1 VKHKVLDL
9 FSGIGGFSL
18 GLERT
23 GGFETV
29 AFCELDKAAG
39 RVLNKHWPNVPVY
52 EDIKKVEA
60 NELRANGIVPDV
72 ICGGFPCQDISKCGS
87 GVNKGIHGERSG
99 LWSEMFRLIRDVQ
112 PRYVIAENVSALRT
126 RGLTLVVQN
135 LCSIGYCVEWHCIPA
150 SAVGAPH
157 RRDRIWIIATSNSY
171 SQSKS
176 VVSEHDEA
184 SRLPSPLANSNSAHG
199 QGGGVSCRVHEEV
212 TDADCRSLRGE
223 TTEVVANP
231 SSKRR
236 EGSRELKQ
244 PVRAKA
250 IVNREAVKS
259 FYGRIKQTWGSEPD
273 VGRVAHGVPRRV
285 DRLRQL
291 GNAVVPQIPQFI
303 GECILDYER
312 GVDV

>member
-1 VKHKVLDL
+1 MKHKVLDL

-29 AFCELDKAAG
+29 AFCELDKVAR

-87 GVNKGIHGERSG
+87 GVNKGIQGERSG

-135 LCSIGYCVEWHCIPA
+135 LCSIGYRVEWHCIPA
-150 SAVGAPH
+150 SAIGAPH
-157 RRDRIWIIATSNSY
+157 RRDRIWIIATGNSY

-184 SRLPSPLANSNSAHG
+184 SRLPSPLADSDCAHG
-199 QGGGVSCRVHEEV
+199 QGGGVSCGVHEEV
-212 TDADCRSLRGE
+212 TDADCRSLRRE
-223 TTEVVANP
+223 TAETVVN
-231 SSKRR
+231 
-236 EGSRELKQ
+236 G
-244 PVRAKA
+244 
-250 IVNREAVKS
+250 EAVKS
-259 FYGRIKQTWGSEPD
+259 FHNRIKQTWVSEPD
-273 VGRVAHGVPRRV
+273 VGRVAYGVPRRV

-312 GVDV
+312 GADV